1 MTSVSSAATTPQEN
15 PPRISAVVIT
25 CNEADHIAAC
35 LQSLVFCDELLVVD
49 SRSTD
54 GTHGI
59 AHAAGARVISR
70 DWPGYR
76 SQKEF
81 AVAAAA
87 HDWVLCLDAD
97 EQVTPELRREIE
109 SLRRG
114 GFAGLAGASMRW
126 RMSYLGGR
134 LRFGTQP
141 GRWIVRLFDR
151 RLGRWRGYQVHEHVK
166 VTGRVVR
173 LRGKLEHRP
182 YRDYEHQLEKYRHY
196 AALMATEQAAAGKS
210 GSVLKIIFSPWWC
223 FVRGYIMKLGLLD
236 GWRGL
241 VFACTE
247 ASYVR
252 QKHIKLLLMSNAGAV
267 LEQDH
272 NDASSGT
279 DSSVHDPGDT

>member
-1 MTSVSSAATTPQEN
+1 MTSVSRAATTPLEN

-25 CNEADHIAAC
+25 FNEADHIAAC
-35 LQSLVFCDELLVVD
+35 LQSLAFCDELLVVD
-49 SRSTD
+49 SRSSD
-54 GTHGI
+54 GTPDI
-59 AHAAGARVISR
+59 ASAAGARVISR

-81 AVAAAA
+81 AVRAAS

-97 EQVTPELRREIE
+97 ERVTPELRREIE
-109 SLRRG
+109 DLRRG

-141 GRWIVRLFDR
+141 GRWLLRLFDR
-151 RLGRWRGYQVHEHVK
+151 RLGGWRGYQVHEHVK
-166 VTGRVVR
+166 VAGKVAR
-173 LRGKLEHRP
+173 LRGKLKHRP
-182 YRDYEHQLEKYRHY
+182 YRSYEHQLEKYGHY
-196 AALMATEQAAAGKS
+196 STLMASELAAAGQC
-210 GSVLKIIFSPWWC
+210 GSALRIMFSPWWC
-223 FVRGYIMKLGLLD
+223 FVRGYIIKLGFLD

-252 QKHIKLLLMSNAGAV
+252 QKHIKLLLMSYAGAV
-267 LEQDH
+267 PEQDH
-272 NDASSGT
+272 HDASPETG
-279 DSSVHDPGDT
+279 SSVHDPGDT